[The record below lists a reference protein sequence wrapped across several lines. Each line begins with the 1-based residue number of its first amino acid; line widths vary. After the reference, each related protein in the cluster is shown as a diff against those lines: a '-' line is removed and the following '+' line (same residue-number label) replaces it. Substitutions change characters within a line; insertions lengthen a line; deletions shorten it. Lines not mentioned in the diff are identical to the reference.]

1 MNRDGWFGIRTASKE
16 RVKRDN
22 SISIL
27 VCFCIIYR
35 VVSLRD
41 ESDREEQKRAFAGCK
56 AMQILLGD

>member
-1 MNRDGWFGIRTASKE
+1 MDGLVLELLLKNRVE
-16 RVKRDN
+16 RDN